1 MKRLALAALLTL
13 TACAPALQLAQR
25 EAASLSRVSGGIVFS
40 NPGPDAAQDVA
51 VLVTGT
57 LSPLP
62 AACKVRASGRMGCE
76 LGDVPAGVSVT
87 LTGDVREASTT
98 FYRAGSGARPIYLE
112 LP

>member
-1 MKRLALAALLTL
+1 MKHLALACLLTL

-25 EAASLSRVSGGIVFS
+25 ETASLSRVPGGIVFT

-51 VLVTGT
+51 VLITGT

-62 AACKVRASGRMGCE
+62 AACKVRPSGRVGCE
-76 LGDVPAGVSVT
+76 LGDVAAGASVA
-87 LTGDVREASTT
+87 LTGDVQEASIT
-98 FYRAGSGARPIYLE
+98 FYRAASGVRPIYLE